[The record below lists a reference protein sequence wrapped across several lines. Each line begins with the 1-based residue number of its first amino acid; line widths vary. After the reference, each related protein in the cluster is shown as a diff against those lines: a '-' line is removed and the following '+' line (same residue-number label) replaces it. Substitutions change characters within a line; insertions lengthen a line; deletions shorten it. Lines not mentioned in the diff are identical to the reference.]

1 MSNSN
6 NKNGGPGFPI
16 PNLQYDEYFNGVSLR
31 DYFAAKAMQ
40 GLIASP
46 RGTVDGTPATDY
58 FYAKSAYII
67 ADAMLAE
74 REK

>member
-6 NKNGGPGFPI
+6 NKNGGPAFPI

-40 GLIASP
+40 GLLASEA
-46 RGTVDGTPATDY
+46 DAEWNKPAL
-58 FYAKSAYII
+58 AKFTYNI

-74 REK
+74 RENNER